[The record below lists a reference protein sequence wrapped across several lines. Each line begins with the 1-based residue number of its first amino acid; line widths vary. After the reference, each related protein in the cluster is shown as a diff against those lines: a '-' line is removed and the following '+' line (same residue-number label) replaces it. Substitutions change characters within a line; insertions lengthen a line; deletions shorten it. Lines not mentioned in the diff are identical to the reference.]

1 LSDAHPSPAG
11 TTTAPAAPDRE
22 PVDVTS
28 RRRFIRNV
36 AAVSAIGG
44 MLFGYDTGVIS
55 GALLYL
61 KPDLRLDATQEGLVT
76 SVLLLGAA
84 AGAVVGGRVADAIG
98 RRKALVIAAAVF
110 IIGALGSAV
119 TPDYP
124 ILITSRIVLG
134 LAVGVASIIVPM
146 YISEMAPASQRGR
159 LVSLNSVMIVTGQLV
174 AYIVNAVLAPDEAWR
189 WMLGLAAVP
198 AIVLLIGMCL
208 LPDTPAWYESKNR
221 GEKALAVLTRGHSAG
236 AARKELAALSL
247 GREADSAS
255 RQGWRFVAQWWV
267 ARTLLICIGVAI
279 LQQATGVNTVIY
291 FAPTLLVQSGLA
303 GNVAILAS
311 ISVGVISVAATVVG
325 LRLVDRID
333 RRALLMG
340 GSLGGVLSLVALG
353 FVYPHSADSTTMT
366 FVTLGIMIV
375 FLAFQQ
381 SSVSTVTWL
390 IISELVPSQIRGLGS
405 GITGLFLW
413 LANFAVALL
422 FLPVVAAIGGGLT
435 FIGFAG
441 IGVLGILFV
450 YKFVPETRGA
460 SLHDIEEHM
469 HFDAPTGA
477 IEVVSH
483 AAAEKDAAVRAERE
497 DAEHAAAVRAERRT
511 SRSTSRG

>member
-1 LSDAHPSPAG
+1 MSDPHQSQSAASASPDSA
-11 TTTAPAAPDRE
+11 
-22 PVDVTS
+22 PVDVAS

-36 AAVSAIGG
+36 AAVAAIGG

-61 KPDLRLDATQEGLVT
+61 KPDLRLDPTQEGLVT

-84 AGAVVGGRVADAIG
+84 AGAVIGGRVADSIG

-110 IIGALGSAV
+110 IVGAAGSAL

-124 ILITSRIVLG
+124 ILIVSRIVLG

-174 AYIVNAVLAPDEAWR
+174 AYIVNAVLAPAEAWR

-198 AIVLLIGMCL
+198 AIVLLIGMCI

-221 GEKALAVLTRGHSAG
+221 NEKALSVLQRGHSTG
-236 AARKELAALSL
+236 AAKKELAALSL

-255 RQGWRFVAQWWV
+255 KQGWSFIAQWWV

-291 FAPTLLVQSGLA
+291 FAPTLLVQSGLS

-311 ISVGVISVAATVVG
+311 ISVGIISVAATVLG
-325 LRLVDRID
+325 LRLVDRVP
-333 RRALLMG
+333 RRKLLMS
-340 GSLGGVLSLVALG
+340 GSFGGVLSLIALG
-353 FVYPHSADSTTMT
+353 FVYPHSGDSTEMT

-381 SSVSTVTWL
+381 ACVSTVTWL

-413 LANFAVALL
+413 LTNFAVALV
-422 FLPVVAAIGGGLT
+422 FLPIVAAIGGGLT
-435 FIGFAG
+435 FLGFAG

-450 YKFVPETRGA
+450 FKFVPETRGA

-469 HFDAPTGA
+469 HYEAPTGV

-483 AAAEKDAAVRAERE
+483 AAAEKDAAARAERE
-497 DAEHAAAVRAERRT
+497 DNDRAAAARAERR
-511 SRSTSRG
+511 SRSASRG

>member
-1 LSDAHPSPAG
+1 MSDAHHPE
-11 TTTAPAAPDRE
+11 TV
-22 PVDVTS
+22 VDVPS

-36 AAVSAIGG
+36 AAMAAIGG

-61 KPDLRLDATQEGLVT
+61 KPDLGLDPTEEGLVT

-84 AGAVVGGRVADAIG
+84 AGAVGGGRVADAIG

-110 IIGALGSAV
+110 IIGTAGSAL

-124 ILITSRIVLG
+124 ILILSRIVLG

-174 AYIVNAVLAPDEAWR
+174 AYIVNAVLAPAEAWR

-198 AIVLLIGMCL
+198 AVVLLIGMCL
-208 LPDTPAWYESKNR
+208 LPDTPTWYESR
-221 GEKALAVLTRGHSAG
+221 GRHDAALAVLRRGHSAR
-236 AARKELAALSL
+236 AADAELAAIAL
-247 GREADSAS
+247 GREADTAS
-255 RQGWRFVAQWWV
+255 KGGWRMLGQWWV
-267 ARTLLICIGVAI
+267 SRTLLICIGVAI
-279 LQQATGVNTVIY
+279 LQQATGVNTIIY

-303 GNVAILAS
+303 SDVAVLAS
-311 ISVGVISVAATVVG
+311 ISIGVISVAATLVG
-325 LRLVDRID
+325 RRLADRVP
-333 RRALLMG
+333 RRRLLIG
-340 GSLGGVLSLVALG
+340 GSAGGAASLVALG
-353 FVYPHSADSTTMT
+353 LVFPHSGDSTLMT
-366 FVTLGIMIV
+366 FVTLGLMIV

-381 SSVSTVTWL
+381 AAVSTTTWL

-422 FLPVVAAIGGGLT
+422 FLPVVAVIGGGWT

-450 YKFVPETRGA
+450 FKFVPETRGA
-460 SLHDIEEHM
+460 SLQDIETHM
-469 HFDAPTGA
+469 RVEAPTGA
-477 IEVVSH
+477 IEIVSH
-483 AAAEKDAAVRAERE
+483 AAASADRARRAEAD
-497 DAEHAAAVRAERRT
+497 DATLARKR
-511 SRSTSRG
+511 